1 MYNIQKSRWQKLEL
15 LWVGFVFVYCENKK
29 FRKINT
35 YSSCNI
41 NVYRFFSPVDCKT
54 LFFFLQK
61 NPNCINGWI
70 YIFVIKSLSNGS
82 EIKLFRGFG
91 FVFSPVIWC
100 FVVLH
105 DYTRSI
111 CSEKKNRSSIRSNI
125 LKKLCNGNVE
135 QLDIT
140 GRGGPVILL
149 NHMFWGKIDH
159 RTMNDDE

>member
-1 MYNIQKSRWQKLEL
+1 MRL
-15 LWVGFVFVYCENKK
+15 
-29 FRKINT
+29 T

-111 CSEKKNRSSIRSNI
+111 CSEKKKIEAPLGAISWKSCVTEMWNNLTSLVVAVLLYYWITCFGERLIIGLWMMMNNEDI
-125 LKKLCNGNVE
+125 LYVGVDWK
-135 QLDIT
+135 
-140 GRGGPVILL
+140 VIL
-149 NHMFWGKIDH
+149 FCATI
-159 RTMNDDE
+159 